1 MHGKVTYI
9 SFNTAH
15 GSDRV
20 IRQCMELGSREV
32 VVFEALVDVE
42 AESVVFEL
50 AVIVIS
56 DECSSSSSHVGDVL
70 EPSGML

>member
-42 AESVVFEL
+42 AESVVFHIIKSAFPFNKTKTAL
-50 AVIVIS
+50 P
-56 DECSSSSSHVGDVL
+56 L
-70 EPSGML
+70 TF